1 MEPSRNTYIAF
12 STICIQ
18 FLVHRNHTLLGFRT
32 YETRCKSQVSVD
44 LDGISLCIWSTEAD
58 LGSGD
63 SEVNRKLPVSL
74 HSPESP
80 PTSPHMPD
88 FPSMTPS
95 PPPDLSDPTCLKWV
109 GFKDTYSQF

>member
-18 FLVHRNHTLLGFRT
+18 FLAHRNHTLLGFRT
-32 YETRCKSQVSVD
+32 YETPCKSQVSGD
-44 LDGISLCIWSTEAD
+44 LDGISLCIWSTQAD

-74 HSPESP
+74 PSP

-88 FPSMTPS
+88 FPSLTPY
-95 PPPDLSDPTCLKWV
+95 PPPARSDPT
-109 GFKDTYSQF
+109 